1 MAELEIDP
9 NKAFPIMFVCAN
21 DPDTLPPNSLANS
34 TSLFAI
40 PPRFMII
47 PDNIKNGPATNEKL
61 SKLETIPC
69 ADVKTAISKGK
80 ANNTVAKDATAIL
93 ITMRMQTTSNIVN
106 KDTNTSLALLLML

>member
-1 MAELEIDP
+1 GIRDRNVTGVQTCALPICKGTITPPIAVDAAMAELEIDP

-21 DPDTLPPNSLANS
+21 DPGTLPPNSLANS

-47 PDNIKNGPATNEKL
+47 PDNIKNGTATNEKL

-69 ADVKTAISKGK
+69 AEIGRAHV
-80 ANNTVAKDATAIL
+80 
-93 ITMRMQTTSNIVN
+93 
-106 KDTNTSLALLLML
+106 